1 MMSEN
6 DQDLANPNP
15 DLESNDKTEFPEGLR
30 VLAVDDN
37 LVCLKLIVT
46 LLVKCRYK
54 VTATTKPTEALDMLR
69 KNKESYDLVITDVE
83 MLDMDGFQLLQIIGI
98 EMDVPVIRRKAR
110 SPRLPGEAGP
120 DRGAQEHL
128 AACSAVPKKILEVMD
143 VPGLSRENVASH
155 LQKFKNLLK
164 KDSQKSE
171 MNLESENNIDS
182 SNPNRHISDL
192 TTLPSNNLGLN
203 NIGNPGMAASF
214 GNRNQTFSAY
224 LANRR
229 PLHQK
234 CLLVP
239 QVADQVCP
247 NVQNPVF
254 GSLLPSPI
262 PTWNPFPRPELNG
275 MRLHSHVPRSFSAG
289 QTSPSTMPVGLVPY
303 LLPPDPLNLV
313 QMLGD
318 GSTQLSRISQ
328 PDPLAMLVP
337 SSSQGQN
344 ERRNLVNF
352 NGRGETSGF
361 TFEMRGQIKVES
373 TRNGQF
379 VQNQPSENTQTET
392 NGNYNNCSSPD
403 DDLSAM
409 IRQVRDIFQLC
420 FLCFSI

>member
-1 MMSEN
+1 MKGVRHGAL
-6 DQDLANPNP
+6 DY
-15 DLESNDKTEFPEGLR
+15 
-30 VLAVDDN
+30 
-37 LVCLKLIVT
+37 
-46 LLVKCRYK
+46 LVKPVRIEELK
-54 VTATTKPTEALDMLR
+54 NIWQHVVRKKLFEQAKSGTRKATTDQNPMPSKRQRDKGKEKEEETKGPSDGESSATRKHRLVWSKELHNKFVDAL
-69 KNKESYDLVITDVE
+69 E
-83 MLDMDGFQLLQIIGI
+83 QLG
-98 EMDVPVIRRKAR
+98 
-110 SPRLPGEAGP
+110 
-120 DRGAQEHL
+120 GA
-128 AACSAVPKKILEVMD
+128 AVPKKILEVMD

-192 TTLPSNNLGLN
+192 TTLPYNNLGLN

-229 PLHQK
+229 PLYQK

-303 LLPPDPLNLV
+303 SRPPDPLNLV

-373 TRNGQF
+373 TQNGQF

-409 IRQVRDIFQLC
+409 IRQ
-420 FLCFSI
+420 FSNNGPPRL

>member
-1 MMSEN
+1 
-6 DQDLANPNP
+6 
-15 DLESNDKTEFPEGLR
+15 
-30 VLAVDDN
+30 
-37 LVCLKLIVT
+37 
-46 LLVKCRYK
+46 
-54 VTATTKPTEALDMLR
+54 
-69 KNKESYDLVITDVE
+69 
-83 MLDMDGFQLLQIIGI
+83 
-98 EMDVPVIRRKAR
+98 
-110 SPRLPGEAGP
+110 
-120 DRGAQEHL
+120 
-128 AACSAVPKKILEVMD
+128 
-143 VPGLSRENVASH
+143 
-155 LQKFKNLLK
+155 
-164 KDSQKSE
+164 

-214 GNRNQTFSAY
+214 GNRNQTLSAY

-234 CLLVP
+234 CLLVR

-247 NVQNPVF
+247 NVQNQVF

-303 LLPPDPLNLV
+303 SRPPDPLNLV

-337 SSSQGQN
+337 SSSQG
-344 ERRNLVNF
+344 
-352 NGRGETSGF
+352 TSF
-361 TFEMRGQIKVES
+361 S
-373 TRNGQF
+373 Y
-379 VQNQPSENTQTET
+379 S
-392 NGNYNNCSSPD
+392 
-403 DDLSAM
+403 
-409 IRQVRDIFQLC
+409 
-420 FLCFSI
+420 FL